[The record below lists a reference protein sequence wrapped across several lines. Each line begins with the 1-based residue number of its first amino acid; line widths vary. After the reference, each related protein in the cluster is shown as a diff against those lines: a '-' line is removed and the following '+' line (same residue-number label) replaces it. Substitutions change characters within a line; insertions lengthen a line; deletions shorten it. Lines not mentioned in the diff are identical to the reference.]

1 MSGRCHHQAC
11 AHTHA
16 VPRGRYLLEHRQQ
29 HGELVA
35 VCGRIPRLSRPGR
48 EVVRGRQGALL
59 RALQATG
66 HTERLP
72 DGAECAVVYT
82 GTDPLT
88 RREQHLKS
96 GRVGTDELE
105 RIELGRCITSRLRLV
120 ITTPDLVSWRG
131 EGRSTVNVEL
141 PSRSSR
147 GAGGSQSSSA
157 GDVLGGEADGNGALA
172 DRRGDS
178 FD

>member
-1 MSGRCHHQAC
+1 MAQQDLAGQGQGKRPSEFADACAAIRDVPHRGMSGRCHHQAC

-66 HTERLP
+66 HTERLS

-82 GTDPLT
+82 GTDPPT
-88 RREQHLKS
+88 RREQTS
-96 GRVGTDELE
+96 SPAVSESTSWSASSSEDA
-105 RIELGRCITSRLRLV
+105 SRL
-120 ITTPDLVSWRG
+120 
-131 EGRSTVNVEL
+131 
-141 PSRSSR
+141 
-147 GAGGSQSSSA
+147 GSA
-157 GDVLGGEADGNGALA
+157 
-172 DRRGDS
+172 
-178 FD
+178 